1 VDPESNGRLKDMLKP
16 KYLLLQ
22 VLSLGMLILGFA
34 CQSES
39 QKTYLI
45 RIGQGQTAGEPQVKA
60 MELFKEIVEEKT
72 GGKLQV
78 EVYPNNQLGNQ
89 RDVTEGIQLGTVQM
103 ASISSP
109 MAGFVPEAN
118 LFELPFLFENRD
130 HFYAVLDSAM
140 GESLKPAF
148 ERRGFI
154 LLGYFDVGIRH
165 IMTVNQPIHSFNDM
179 EGLKIRTM
187 ENPVHLD
194 AFRAFG
200 ANPIPMAYGEVYTA
214 LEQGVIDGAEAAN
227 TNYFAKKFFEPA
239 PYWAQV
245 GWIHLVEYVIVS
257 RYFFERVPDEY
268 KKIIEE
274 AARTIIIQER
284 QWYSANDIKFLQDLK
299 DEGVQVTYL
308 ERGPFREASHK
319 VYQKWADKVGG
330 MDLID
335 RILKYDYRK
344 ISPGDIALA
353 PEK

>member
-1 VDPESNGRLKDMLKP
+1 MVKS
-16 KYLLLQ
+16 KYTLLQ
-22 VLSLGMLILGFA
+22 ILFLGLIILGMA
-34 CQSES
+34 CRSES
-39 QKTYLI
+39 EKTYLI
-45 RIGQGQTAGEPQVKA
+45 KIGQGQTAGEPQIRA

-72 GGKLQV
+72 AGKLRV

-130 HFYAVLDSAM
+130 HFYAVLDSSI
-140 GESLKPAF
+140 GEGLKPAF
-148 ERRGFI
+148 ESRGFI
-154 LLGYFDVGIRH
+154 LLGYFDVGVRH
-165 IMTVNQPIHSFNDM
+165 IMTVDQPIRSFNDM

-194 AFRAFG
+194 ALRAFG

-227 TNYFAKKFFEPA
+227 TNYYAKKFFEPA

-257 RYFFERVPDEY
+257 RYFFERLPDEY

-274 AARTIIIQER
+274 TAQTMIVHER

-308 ERGPFREASHK
+308 ERGPFREASRK
-319 VYQKWADKVGG
+319 VYQTWADKVGG
-330 MDLID
+330 MDLINK
-335 RILKYDYRK
+335 ILNFKYESRGTK
-344 ISPGDIALA
+344 TNNHQ
-353 PEK
+353 